1 MCQMVQRMCG
11 VYCFIKKY
19 CLQVTKYILVLMIK
33 WYCMTRIINSDIK
46 WYFFVFKS
54 ELKLVG
60 FAVFLLL
67 TET

>member
-1 MCQMVQRMCG
+1 MAQRMWC